1 MQTTYI
7 FGLVFGAIVLVSIFM
22 RMRNQGM
29 KERYAT
35 WWIVIALSVI
45 TFSVYPPS
53 LDAIADFLGFQVSL
67 HLLFFLASIVML
79 MLSLRFSIDL
89 SRSDEERRR
98 LTEEIAILRAQVAE
112 LQDKELQDK
121 AS

>member
-1 MQTTYI
+1 M
-7 FGLVFGAIVLVSIFM
+7 
-22 RMRNQGM
+22 
-29 KERYAT
+29 
-35 WWIVIALSVI
+35 
-45 TFSVYPPS
+45 S
-53 LDAIADFLGFQVSL
+53 LN
-67 HLLFFLASIVML
+67 LLFFLASIVML

-121 AS
+121 ES

>member
-1 MQTTYI
+1 MTSTYWLGVL
-7 FGLVFGAIVLVSIFM
+7 FAGVVLVAVFL
-22 RMRNQGM
+22 RMRNSGM
-29 KERYAT
+29 KEHYAT

-67 HLLFFLASIVML
+67 NLLFFLASIVML

>member
-1 MQTTYI
+1 MTSTYWLGVL
-7 FGLVFGAIVLVSIFM
+7 FAGVVLVAIFL
-22 RMRNQGM
+22 RMRNSGM
-29 KERYAT
+29 KEHYAT

-67 HLLFFLASIVML
+67 NLLFFLASIVML

-121 AS
+121 ES